1 MKGKT
6 LHVVNYSTVSDIVKD
21 GLILG
26 EYDDEVTC
34 QPVDFSTGYLPKD
47 FSDKELCFALQS
59 HLFYNDFKFREI
71 FDELKGFVSEDFSV
85 YDKVIVWHGWS
96 ADDLLLLYLM
106 STLTDKN
113 LYHIDIKD
121 CKRFVEKYQIP
132 YPSMSM
138 VSSYDIARFNMVSLK
153 KKVSEDEQ
161 LYYIKQWYR
170 WVYSKFPF
178 RFSDYN
184 TGLIKGYDEAFM
196 DYDIIET
203 CLSKT
208 RLFHVIT
215 AVYLRLYS
223 KLHISNWD
231 FIVKRI
237 LKLWHEHHLDLYTDS
252 INVRVNR
259 L

>member
-1 MKGKT
+1 MKEKT
-6 LHVVNYSTVSDIVKD
+6 IHVVNGSSICSNVKR
-21 GLILG
+21 GLEYLG
-26 EYDDEVTC
+26 SEDEIIC
-34 QPVDFSTGYLPKD
+34 QPHDFSIGYIPKD
-47 FSDKELCFALQS
+47 FSDKEFCIALRRYMFLDDS
-59 HLFYNDFKFREI
+59 KFITYFEEWKQ
-71 FDELKGFVSEDFSV
+71 FFSKDFSV
-85 YDKVIVWHGWS
+85 YDKVVVWHGG
-96 ADDLLLLYLM
+96 AAFELLLLYLM
-106 STLTDKN
+106 SVLTEGN

-153 KKVSEDEQ
+153 KKVSEEEQ
-161 LYYIKQWYR
+161 LYYIEQWYR
-170 WVYSKFPF
+170 WVYSKYPF

-196 DYDIIET
+196 DTDIFET

-208 RLFHVIT
+208 RLIHVIT
-215 AVYLRLYS
+215 TVYLRFYS
-223 KLHISNWD
+223 KLDISNWD